1 MTPDG
6 WRSLIVKAVQD
17 NGEQLDRLAL
27 LMSRNDRGLQILRDL
42 GYGVTGM
49 DILSI
54 AEGMCGVEQVLAEGS
69 TTPTHI
75 GVSASPNTQ
84 HRRGNTSPPA
94 LHL

>member
-27 LMSRNDRGLQILRDL
+27 LMSRNDQGLQILRDL

-49 DILSI
+49 DLLSI
-54 AEGMCGVEQVLAEGS
+54 AEDMRENSDL
-69 TTPTHI
+69 
-75 GVSASPNTQ
+75 
-84 HRRGNTSPPA
+84 
-94 LHL
+94 